1 LGIIKV
7 GVRRKTKALN
17 NMVSYILTMAT
28 TIQVSE
34 DLLMELRNRKM
45 YNRESYEELIWDLI
59 EDTEELSEETKR
71 NILLAEEE
79 FRQGKVHT
87 LAKVK
92 KELGL

>member
-1 LGIIKV
+1 
-7 GVRRKTKALN
+7 
-17 NMVSYILTMAT
+17 MVSYILTMAT

>member
-1 LGIIKV
+1 M
-7 GVRRKTKALN
+7 RRKTKALN